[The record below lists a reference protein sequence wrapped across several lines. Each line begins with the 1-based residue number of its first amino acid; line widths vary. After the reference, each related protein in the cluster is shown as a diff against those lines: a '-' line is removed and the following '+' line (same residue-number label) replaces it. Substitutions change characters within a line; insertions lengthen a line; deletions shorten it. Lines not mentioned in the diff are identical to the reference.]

1 VTRYAR
7 TSGLKAFTLVEIL
20 IIVVILA
27 IIAAIIVPQFA
38 TANDEAKE
46 ASLVSTIKILRRQ
59 IALYRVEHNGNGPHV
74 GPLLP
79 PPTSEEKLGVPFRRL
94 TERTDIAGNLDPN
107 GPYGPYINDWPG
119 NPFCEGPMAKTV
131 TVGYGAKPPR
141 TGITG
146 WYYDLDTCIISANSV
161 TGGESSDPE

>member
-1 VTRYAR
+1 MTRYAR

-20 IIVVILA
+20 IVVVILG
-27 IIAAIIVPQFA
+27 IIAAIIVPQFVSA
-38 TANDEAKE
+38 ADDAKE
-46 ASLVSTIKILRRQ
+46 ASLLSTIKILRRQ

-74 GPLLP
+74 GPPLP
-79 PPTSEEKLGVPFRRL
+79 LVDIERLDSPFPRL

-119 NPFCEGPMAKTV
+119 NPFCEGPMARGV
-131 TVGYGAKPPR
+131 LVGHGAKPPR
-141 TGITG
+141 NGLTG
-146 WYYDLDTCIISANSV
+146 WYYDLDTGIISANSL

>member
-1 VTRYAR
+1 M
-7 TSGLKAFTLVEIL
+7 EIL
-20 IIVVILA
+20 IVVVILG
-27 IIAAIIVPQFA
+27 IIAMIVVPQFA
-38 TANDEAKE
+38 AADEDAKE

-59 IALYRVEHNGNGPHV
+59 IGLYQVEHNGNGPHV
-74 GPLLP
+74 GPILP
-79 PPTSEEKLGVPFRRL
+79 PPDGEGRLTAPFQRL

-119 NPFCEGPMAKTV
+119 NPFCEGLVAKTV

-146 WYYDLDTCIISANSV
+146 WYYDLDTCIISANST